1 MLKLTRRLRA
11 PSRGEIFFSLLL
23 LRPARSDRLYQPLFE
38 ANVLKFLVGFVLRGA
53 ALRFHVHME
62 TFEGADVAGAYE
74 AASLYSLMLGGGFSK
89 AVDHLY
95 RVVGPQ
101 AAAQEILDTLPSFAI

>member
-1 MLKLTRRLRA
+1 M
-11 PSRGEIFFSLLL
+11 
-23 LRPARSDRLYQPLFE
+23 YQPLFE